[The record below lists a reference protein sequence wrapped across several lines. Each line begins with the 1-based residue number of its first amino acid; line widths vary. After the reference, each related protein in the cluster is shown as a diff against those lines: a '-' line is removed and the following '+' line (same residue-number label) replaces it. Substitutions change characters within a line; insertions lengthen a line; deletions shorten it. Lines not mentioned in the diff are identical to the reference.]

1 MQYKILM
8 VLELATIIKIIILN
22 LQSLSVRGKE
32 LSIRNQ
38 SKDQK
43 TIINVD
49 NLQINCY
56 FITWSRKALLVIF
69 LNKVQPFLVSM
80 DILLK
85 FSTLLKRRTDIKI
98 LGEDNEEL
106 NAKQM
111 FIMGSV
117 PKTTLA
123 TFIRFLKYGDTRIT
137 LSLIS
142 YVLLR

>member
-117 PKTTLA
+117 LKTTLA